1 LNRFSENFNDNYRGN
16 KIDGKQSTTNLSKE
30 DDLKNF
36 QNNKSI
42 EGEKVKYTKHQ
53 PGIFGLIKKKKKN

>member
-1 LNRFSENFNDNYRGN
+1 LNRFSENFNGQFRGN
-16 KIDGKQSTTNLSKE
+16 KIDEKQITNG